1 MKNAIDLKILQDT
14 PPWDWPLDAGKTFL
28 QFLTDPRAS
37 ESDRLIAAELAG
49 DYVVIN
55 DELAE
60 ALMAI
65 VGNANDSD
73 ELRTQAVVSFGAV
86 LESAWTSG
94 YDDPDDLPP
103 ITERTYRKIQNLLQ
117 KMYLEPGLSKEFRRR
132 ILEVSVRAPESW
144 HDDAIREAYA
154 SGDNEWMLT
163 AVFSMSYVRGF
174 DEQILEALN
183 NTDPEIQYEAL
194 DAAGNWALDAAWPHV
209 VGLIE
214 NPNTPKALLL
224 SAIEAA
230 GSIRPAEA
238 LGLLE
243 DLAESDDEEIAETA
257 QDALMMANAALSEE
271 EEEDEEE
278 QDGEWIN

>member
-28 QFLTDPRAS
+28 RFLTDRQAG

-60 ALMAI
+60 ALLTI
-65 VGNANDSD
+65 VGNTD
-73 ELRTQAVVSFGAV
+73 ERYALRTQAVISFGAV

-103 ITERTYRKIQNLLQ
+103 ITERTYHKIQNLLH
-117 KMYLEPGLSKEFRRR
+117 KLYFESGLPKEFQRR
-132 ILEVSVRAPESW
+132 ILEVSVRAPEAW

-154 SGDNEWMLT
+154 SGDNERMLT

-174 DEQILEALN
+174 DEQILEALKSA
-183 NTDPEIQYEAL
+183 DPEIHYEAV
-194 DAAGNWALDAAWPHV
+194 DAAGAWALDAAWPHV
-209 VGLIE
+209 VELIE
-214 NPNTPKALLL
+214 DPDTPKPLLL
-224 SAIEAA
+224 AAIEAA

-238 LGLLE
+238 QELLE
-243 DLAESDDEEIAETA
+243 ELAESDDEEIAEAA
-257 QDALMMANAALSEE
+257 QDALMMANAALGEDEE
-271 EEEDEEE
+271 EEEG
-278 QDGEWIN
+278 DGEWIN